1 MRLGWA
7 GLELLVLERSGG
19 LFSCGREEWCKL
31 KEGRRAGTVGG
42 FGSGG
47 GGGPGI
53 AGSRSPWHGSS
64 GTIMRVVR
72 QRKERGGK
80 RMGRRGIPYKRLMQ
94 E

>member
-19 LFSCGREEWCKL
+19 LFSCGREEWSKL

-64 GTIMRVVR
+64 GTIIRVCAA
-72 QRKERGGK
+72 EEGK
-80 RMGRRGIPYKRLMQ
+80 GMEEDGEEGDSV
-94 E
+94 